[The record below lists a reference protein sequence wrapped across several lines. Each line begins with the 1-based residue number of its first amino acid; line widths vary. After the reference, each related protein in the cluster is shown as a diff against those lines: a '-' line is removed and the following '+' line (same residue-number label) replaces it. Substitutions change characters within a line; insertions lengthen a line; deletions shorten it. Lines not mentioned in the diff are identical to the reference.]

1 MSQVQFLRGKN
12 EETLGRV
19 PLTPGAIFFTEET
32 NHLYIDTDTARLP
45 VKSDFICGRVFW
57 VKLSGGE
64 GWVEFPAAEEGQSAD
79 YKQTVY
85 TYYDKSNSEGI
96 EGKNISNVL
105 TDDSILFI
113 GKSTYGEANADGTI
127 PAIVAES
134 STTDSITFRLL
145 NIGSRDENN
154 NIQIDIP
161 DQDIWIQLYC
171 PNPNPQSEN
180 YVPADVL
187 RTAFTTRVR
196 IVGGSWEKRNEK
208 LFEQTISIPNIDF
221 TTQPFFVNLSDDS
234 LENRAEFQLMKMEVV
249 DGKIKFS
256 SENYIAFN
264 IEVDICIILALGGNA
279 NFTITDLNGP
289 DNPDREWISL
299 AVTNT
304 SNVIS
309 DAASLSNV
317 APGEERELLVFCTND
332 SEANKNDFAKIESIN
347 YETSSQ
353 NSEKGTYTFVLADG
367 ETIENGFD
375 CVIIQLN
382 NIANINTGTLKGDAV
397 EDMPEE
403 EKPEKY
409 INGWQQVTSKLNY
422 TGEMPRAA
430 QVDTGAKFRYQY
442 WPTAIEDSD
451 LLIGKHMPI
460 VMPIHDTDIDRFD
473 KICETKIYS
482 NRIQFVVKEE
492 DYQKYFKGKD
502 LEIKVIDF
510 I

>member
-45 VKSDFICGRVFW
+45 VKSDFISGRIFW
-57 VKLSGGE
+57 VKLLATNWS
-64 GWVEFPAAEEGQSAD
+64 PD
-79 YKQTVY
+79 YKQTVDI
-85 TYYDKSNSEGI
+85 YYDKSNSEGA
-96 EGKNISNVL
+96 EDKKISNIL
-105 TDDSILFI
+105 TEDSILFL
-113 GKSTYGEANADGTI
+113 GKSTYGEGNDDGTM

-134 STTDSITFRLL
+134 SDTVSITFKLL
-145 NIGSRDENN
+145 DIGNRDENG
-154 NIQIDIP
+154 NIKIEIP

-180 YVPADVL
+180 YVPADVF

-196 IVGGSWEKRNEK
+196 IVGGAWESRDGK
-208 LFEQTISIPNIDF
+208 FEQTISIPNIDF
-221 TTQPFFVNLSDDS
+221 TTQPFFVSFSDDS
-234 LENRAEFQLMKMEVV
+234 LEHSAEFQIMQMEVV
-249 DGKIKFS
+249 GGNIKFLS
-256 SENYIAFN
+256 KTNIDFN
-264 IEVDICIILALGGNA
+264 ISVDICIILAPGRDVNI
-279 NFTITDLNGP
+279 TVTDLTSP
-289 DNPDREWISL
+289 DNPDREWVSL
-299 AVTNT
+299 KVTT
-304 SNVIS
+304 DSNVKNEDDSFNIVNG
-309 DAASLSNV
+309 ASLSNV
-317 APGEERELLVFCTND
+317 AGEERELLVFCTNNSELD
-332 SEANKNDFAKIESIN
+332 SDKESRNDFAKIVGIN
-347 YETSSQ
+347 YETG
-353 NSEKGTYTFVLADG
+353 NDKEATYKCILANG
-367 ETIENGFD
+367 ETITKGFN

-403 EKPEKY
+403 DKKGKY
-409 INGWQQVTSKLNY
+409 VNGWQQVTSKLNY

-430 QVDTGAKFRYQY
+430 QIDTGAQFRYQY
-442 WPTAIEDSD
+442 WPTATEDSD
-451 LLIGKHMPI
+451 LLIGKHMPL
-460 VMPIHDTDIDRFD
+460 VMPIDDTDIDRFG

-482 NRIQFVVKEE
+482 NRIQFVIKEE

>member
-57 VKLSGGE
+57 VKLLATNWS
-64 GWVEFPAAEEGQSAD
+64 PD
-79 YKQTVY
+79 YKQTVDI
-85 TYYDKSNSEGI
+85 YYDKSNSEGT
-96 EGKNISNVL
+96 EDKKISNIL
-105 TDDSILFI
+105 TEDSILFL
-113 GKSTYGEANADGTI
+113 GKSTYGDANDDGTM

-134 STTDSITFRLL
+134 SDTISITFKLL
-145 NIGSRDENN
+145 DIGNRDENG
-154 NIQIDIP
+154 NIKIEVP

-180 YVPADVL
+180 YVPADVF

-196 IVGGSWEKRNEK
+196 IIGNSWEARDGK
-208 LFEQTISIPNIDF
+208 FVQTISIPNIDF
-221 TTQPFFVNLSDDS
+221 ATQPFFVNLSDDS
-234 LENRAEFQLMKMEVV
+234 LENRIQFQLMQMEVV
-249 DGKIKFS
+249 NGNIKFS
-256 SENYIAFN
+256 SNKKIEFD
-264 IEVDICIILALGGNA
+264 IEVDICIILALGGKA

-289 DNPDREWISL
+289 DNPDREWVSL
-299 AVTNT
+299 SVPKGYT
-304 SNVIS
+304 VIN
-309 DAASLSNV
+309 DGASLSNV
-317 APGEERELLVFCTND
+317 AGEERELLVFCTNN
-332 SEANKNDFAKIESIN
+332 SESDLDKKSRNDFAKITGIN
-347 YETSSQ
+347 YTTSSADS
-353 NSEKGTYTFVLADG
+353 NKGSYEFILAENEKIT
-367 ETIENGFD
+367 NGFN

-382 NIANINTGTLKGDAV
+382 NIANINIGTLKGDAV

-403 EKPEKY
+403 DKKGKY
-409 INGWQQVTSKLNY
+409 VNGWQQVTSKLNY

-430 QVDTGAKFRYQY
+430 QVDRGAQYRYQY
-442 WPTAIEDSD
+442 WPTATEDSD
-451 LLIGKHMPI
+451 LLIGKHMPL
-460 VMPIHDTDIDRFD
+460 VMPIDDTDIDRFG

-482 NRIQFVVKEE
+482 NRIQFVIKEE

-502 LEIKVIDF
+502 LKIKVIDF

>member
-1 MSQVQFLRGKN
+1 MSQVQFLKGKN

-57 VKLSGGE
+57 VRLSVADWG
-64 GWVEFPAAEEGQSAD
+64 AD
-79 YKQTVY
+79 YKQTIY
-85 TYYDKSNSEGI
+85 KYYNKSNSTEI
-96 EGKNISNVL
+96 DSRNISNIL

-113 GKSTYGEANADGTI
+113 GKSTYGTADADGTM
-127 PAIVAES
+127 PAIVADS
-134 STTDSITFRLL
+134 STADSITFKLL
-145 NIGSRDENN
+145 NIGG
-154 NIQIDIP
+154 NITIP
-161 DQDIWIQLYC
+161 TQDIWIQLYC
-171 PNPNPQSEN
+171 PNPNPESEN

-187 RTAFTTRVR
+187 RTAFTTRVK
-196 IVGGSWEKRNEK
+196 IIGNSWEARDGK
-208 LFEQTISIPNIDF
+208 FVQTISIPNIDF

-234 LENRAEFQLMKMEVV
+234 LENRAEFQLMQMEVV
-249 DGKIKFS
+249 DGNIKFS
-256 SENYIAFN
+256 SEKQIAFN

-289 DNPDREWISL
+289 DNPDREWVSL
-299 AVTNT
+299 NVTNT
-304 SNVIS
+304 SNIING
-309 DAASLSNV
+309 ASLSNV
-317 APGEERELLVFCTND
+317 SPGEERELLVFCTND
-332 SEANKNDFAKIESIN
+332 LQVNKNDFAKIVDIN
-347 YETSSQ
+347 YITSST
-353 NSEKGTYTFVLADG
+353 NSEEGTYTFVLEDG

-382 NIANINTGTLKGDAV
+382 NIANINTGILKGDAV
-397 EDMPEE
+397 EDIPEG

-430 QVDTGAKFRYQY
+430 QVDRGAQYRYQY

-451 LLIGKHMPI
+451 LLIGKHMPL
-460 VMPIHDTDIDRFD
+460 VMPLHNIDAVRFS

-492 DYQKYFKGKD
+492 DYQQYFKGKD

>member
-57 VKLSGGE
+57 VKLSATDWG
-64 GWVEFPAAEEGQSAD
+64 AD
-79 YKQTVY
+79 YKQTIY
-85 TYYDKSNSEGI
+85 KYYNKSNSTDIDGRD
-96 EGKNISNVL
+96 ISNVL
-105 TDDSILFI
+105 TDDSILFL
-113 GKSTYGEANADGTI
+113 GKSTYGTVNADGTM
-127 PAIVAES
+127 PAIVADS
-134 STTDSITFRLL
+134 STTESITFRLL
-145 NIGSRDENN
+145 DIGGNI
-154 NIQIDIP
+154 NIP
-161 DQDIWIQLYC
+161 TQDIWIQLYC

-196 IVGGSWEKRNEK
+196 IIGNSWEARDGK
-208 LFEQTISIPNIDF
+208 FVQTISIPNIDF

-234 LENRAEFQLMKMEVV
+234 LENRAEFQLMRMEVV
-249 DGKIKFS
+249 DGNIKFS
-256 SENYIAFN
+256 SDIQIAFN

-279 NFTITDLNGP
+279 NFTITDLNGS
-289 DNPDREWISL
+289 DNPDREWVSL
-299 AVTNT
+299 TVTNT
-304 SNVIS
+304 SNVING
-309 DAASLSNV
+309 ASLSNI
-317 APGEERELLVFCTND
+317 ASGERELLVFCTND

-403 EKPEKY
+403 EKQGKY
-409 INGWQQVTSKLNY
+409 VNGWQQVTSKLNY

-430 QVDTGAKFRYQY
+430 QVDRGAQYRYQY
-442 WPTAIEDSD
+442 WPTATEDSD
-451 LLIGKHMPI
+451 LLIGKHMPL
-460 VMPIHDTDIDRFD
+460 VMPIDDTDIDRFS

-492 DYQKYFKGKD
+492 DYQQYFKGKD